1 MWPQPAQPTPG
12 TQADARAALS
22 VLIIPCRGRQFCR
35 EALPS
40 GSHER
45 PGSRT
50 PRPVDDAPGSASG
63 KGRDIRHMSISGP
76 NANTAVSPGPAR
88 WRPRAPAARAR
99 GKTAGG
105 RAQRWARGRHRR
117 AGRGARASRPDRPA
131 QAGGQ
136 ARPSRARCA
145 RRVQDRPARRHSVP
159 GRAEQPKSVAGGLK
173 GPGTLASMA
182 CSARSSSASRS
193 RSPRWRRASAC
204 SGEVETG
211 FPNRICAKSTN
222 PGLTRKGRETRFAGG
237 VERGRADRLRA
248 ISSHC
253 TETQVCHNSHIVR
266 ERAGRYKLAP
276 RARGFA

>member
-1 MWPQPAQPTPG
+1 MGPQPAQPTPG

-22 VLIIPCRGRQFCR
+22 VVIIPCRGRQFCR

-182 CSARSSSASRS
+182 CSARSSSGS
-193 RSPRWRRASAC
+193 
-204 SGEVETG
+204 VE
-211 FPNRICAKSTN
+211 IAKM
-222 PGLTRKGRETRFAGG
+222 A
-237 VERGRADRLRA
+237 ER
-248 ISSHC
+248 
-253 TETQVCHNSHIVR
+253 
-266 ERAGRYKLAP
+266 
-276 RARGFA
+276 

>member
-1 MWPQPAQPTPG
+1 MAARFPDTASGRRCTGVRLGQRTRHTTHEHFRTEREYRRLPRPGQVATPG
-12 TQADARAALS
+12 TS
-22 VLIIPCRGRQFCR
+22 
-35 EALPS
+35 
-40 GSHER
+40 
-45 PGSRT
+45 
-50 PRPVDDAPGSASG
+50 
-63 KGRDIRHMSISGP
+63 
-76 NANTAVSPGPAR
+76 
-88 WRPRAPAARAR
+88 RAR